1 MQIRKFKADDEQGRL
16 AAVQRFEVLDTDP
29 EKEFQDIVSLVK
41 SIFNVP
47 RAAINILDSERQWTK
62 AGAGD
67 GPNIAVRTDT
77 FCHYTIMSDAPLV
90 VTDASIDNRFAQNPY
105 VLGAPEL
112 RAYLGVPLTSEDG
125 YNIGS
130 LCIYDTCRR
139 DFSDTEV
146 DVLSNFAR
154 VVMSQLEL
162 RLTSRMDPL
171 TGLLTWRAF
180 SDLLERHRSLCNPA
194 AATLI
199 LLDIDHFKSVN
210 DRYGHLAGNEV
221 LKTVTAKMSTLIRK
235 SDAFGRLGG
244 EEFGVLMHGAT
255 PEGAFHLTRRIQEA
269 LADLALPAI
278 GGAKITVSMG
288 LAGFTPGESREDWLE
303 RADRALYQAKA
314 EGRNRAVL
322 AQLTL

>member
-1 MQIRKFKADDEQGRL
+1 
-16 AAVQRFEVLDTDP
+16 
-29 EKEFQDIVSLVK
+29 EKEFQDVVSLVK

-139 DFSDTEV
+139 D
-146 DVLSNFAR
+146 
-154 VVMSQLEL
+154 
-162 RLTSRMDPL
+162 
-171 TGLLTWRAF
+171 
-180 SDLLERHRSLCNPA
+180 
-194 AATLI
+194 
-199 LLDIDHFKSVN
+199 
-210 DRYGHLAGNEV
+210 
-221 LKTVTAKMSTLIRK
+221 
-235 SDAFGRLGG
+235 
-244 EEFGVLMHGAT
+244 
-255 PEGAFHLTRRIQEA
+255 
-269 LADLALPAI
+269 
-278 GGAKITVSMG
+278 
-288 LAGFTPGESREDWLE
+288 
-303 RADRALYQAKA
+303 
-314 EGRNRAVL
+314 
-322 AQLTL
+322 